1 MTTVLLADDHPFM
14 RAGVEA
20 VLRETV
26 FTIVATAATGEEA
39 LRQVKEHQPE
49 LCIFDIRMP
58 GRSGVEVLQAMRDGG
73 DLRPVVLL
81 TAELED
87 AALLAAVRADVDGI
101 VLKDVA
107 EDALLGCLKSVAAG
121 EKAIPADLMRRAGD
135 LAAKR
140 EPRHPLSAL
149 TPRERQIAELVGG
162 GLRNRDIATTLGM
175 SEGTVKVYLHAIYQK
190 LDIEN
195 RTELALIAHGRG
207 HLIR

>member
-20 VLRETV
+20 VLRESP
-26 FTIVATAATGEEA
+26 FTIVATAATGQEA
-39 LRQVKEHQPE
+39 LDRLAEHQPE

-58 GRSGVEVLQAMRDGG
+58 DSSGVEILQAMRGAG
-73 DLRPVVLL
+73 DERPVVLL

-87 AALLAAVRADVDGI
+87 AALVAAVRAGVDGI

-107 EDALLGCLKSVAAG
+107 EDVLLDCLEAVAAG
-121 EKAIPADLMRRAGD
+121 RKAIPKDLLHRAEELSARG
-135 LAAKR
+135 
-140 EPRHPLSAL
+140 EPPHPLGSL
-149 TPRERQIAELVGG
+149 TPRERQVAELVGG
-162 GLRNRDIATTLGM
+162 GMRNRDIAAALGT

-195 RTELALIAHGRG
+195 RTELALIAHGRRD
-207 HLIR
+207 LIR